1 MLRKFENGILNTIKT
16 MLGLET
22 DYNAFDID
30 VIVAINSAFMSLNQ
44 LGVGPERGFRI
55 VDGSELWTDFIG
67 DTKLL
72 GSVQTYVYLRTKL
85 VFDPPSTS
93 FVLSAM
99 QDEIKELGWRLN
111 AQVERKEVSDDSLET
126 RPEPDGDES
135 IGA

>member
-135 IGA
+135 IRA

>member
-1 MLRKFENGILNTIKT
+1 MLRKFENGILNTVKM

-22 DYNAFDID
+22 DYDAFDID
-30 VIVAINSAFMSLNQ
+30 VIIAINSAFMSLNQ
-44 LGVGPERGFRI
+44 LGVGPEGGFRI
-55 VDGSELWTDFIG
+55 VDGTELWTDFIG

-111 AQVERKEVSDDSLET
+111 AQVERKEVSDGSLET
-126 RPEPDGDES
+126 RPEPDGDNS
-135 IGA
+135 I